1 MSPLTAFL
9 GVISLSLVIS
19 SALVVAL
26 AKPLRALLEH
36 LCPGV
41 NTASFWV
48 AFTAVMLYITPLLFA
63 AWTVDTSVFSVVR
76 IVKAA
81 LSAELFG
88 AFAALL
94 VIGYQIA
101 QARPGISSR
110 SEKPAQL

>member
-1 MSPLTAFL
+1 MSPLTAFI
-9 GVISLSLVIS
+9 GVVSLSLVIS
-19 SALVVAL
+19 SALVAAI

-41 NTASFWV
+41 NAASFWV

-63 AWTVDTSVFSVVR
+63 AWTVDTNLYSVVK

-101 QARPGISSR
+101 QARPGISPR
-110 SEKPAQL
+110 SEKPAPL

>member
-1 MSPLTAFL
+1 MSPLTAFM

-19 SALVVAL
+19 TALVVAL
-26 AKPLRALLEH
+26 AKPLRALLDH

-63 AWTVDTSVFSVVR
+63 AWTVDTNICSAVR

-94 VIGYQIA
+94 VTGYQIA
-101 QARPGISSR
+101 QARPGVAPR
-110 SEKPAQL
+110 SEKPASL